1 MEIPD
6 IGQSDVFT
14 KSEKFEINE
23 YEFRHIRVDR
33 HRISAQGKS
42 WTRFEILV
50 SFIGAAW
57 MEKWR
62 RFGMKLLGVSILLI
76 ALGSTMALVNP
87 MMMFLSM
94 IPGIILILLW
104 LFVKR
109 ESLILFT
116 PGGMF
121 KIEGSASF
129 VESLWAK
136 IAQLQREK
144 DQ

>member
-33 HRISAQGKS
+33 HRISAQGVG
-42 WTRFEILV
+42 L
-50 SFIGAAW
+50 A
-57 MEKWR
+57 
-62 RFGMKLLGVSILLI
+62 
-76 ALGSTMALVNP
+76 
-87 MMMFLSM
+87 
-94 IPGIILILLW
+94 ILLW